1 MFSKENF
8 NHIPS
13 EYEMSNFINN
23 ELWDKVCEF
32 MKSNYN
38 VNPIFEFSKCSLE
51 FGWNI
56 KFKKGSRTLC
66 TVYPRENY
74 FCVMIV
80 IGKKEKEQFEN
91 MFHSFCIEI
100 QEIYGDTREFN
111 NQKWLMIDLEDE
123 DKKYED
129 VKKILNIRASRNTF

>member
-1 MFSKENF
+1 MFSKEDF
-8 NHIPS
+8 KHIPS
-13 EYEMSNFINN
+13 EYEMSNYINN
-23 ELWDKVCEF
+23 ELWDKFCEF
-32 MKSNYN
+32 IRSNYN
-38 VNPIFEFSKCSLE
+38 VNPKFEFSKCSLE

-91 MFHSFCIEI
+91 ILHSFCIEI
-100 QEIYGDTREFN
+100 QDIYKNTRECN

-123 DKKYED
+123 DIKYED
-129 VKKILNIRASRNTF
+129 VKKILNIRAI

>member
-13 EYEMSNFINN
+13 EYEMRNFINN
-23 ELWDKVCEF
+23 ELWDKFCEF

-129 VKKILNIRASRNTF
+129 IKKLLNIRAS